1 MERKM
6 NEQDQDQAEYEE
18 APYVGQIVQ
27 PKTLTNATT
36 REPLKLD
43 HMIPARLDAEAHKQ
57 YKSRGL

>member
-1 MERKM
+1 MQELQ
-6 NEQDQDQAEYEE
+6 EQDNELIGSEE

-57 YKSRGL
+57 YKSRGM